1 MSGRNLTLIDTPGF
15 FDTEKSEE
23 VLKPEIMKCITE
35 CSPGPHAFLIV
46 LKVEKFTMH
55 EQGVIDK
62 ICEYFSDDALNYAVL
77 VFTHGD
83 NLEGMTIEEFVGKNE
98 KLRDLMKR
106 CGGRCH
112 VFDNKHWNNDQIGD
126 YRNNQFQLKLLLHTI
141 DKMGMETNGS
151 YYTNEVLQHVEERI
165 LRYEEQIRETS
176 VNMSPGEVK
185 KKAKAIVSDELLV
198 RLAGTAT
205 GVVLGAFFGVMSLID
220 IVMKFVKS
228 PSDIKKLC
236 NNLKSFAPTAIAA
249 GGEVTGIVTAVVGCV
264 TVAAAAVT
272 GGVIGGAIGSDAA
285 IDAKTPLEAV
295 KRASEAVKERKKTMT
310 QKQLF

>member
-1 MSGRNLTLIDTPGF
+1 MESTSRRIVLLGKTGSGKSHLANTILGEELFTFYRSSTSGTQTVQAETKCVSGRSLTLIDTPGF

-23 VLKPEIMKCITE
+23 VLKPEIMNCITE

-83 NLEGMTIEEFVGKNE
+83 NLGGMTIEEFVGKNE
-98 KLRDLMKR
+98 KLRDLMQR

-112 VFDNKHWNNDQIGD
+112 VFDNKHWNNNQISG

-141 DKMGMETNGS
+141 DKMGMETNRS

-176 VNMSPGEVK
+176 VNLSPGEVK
-185 KKAKAIVSDELLV
+185 KKAKATVSNELLV
-198 RLAGTAT
+198 RLAGTGT
-205 GVVLGAFFGVMSLID
+205 GVLLGAFFGHLQQ
-220 IVMKFVKS
+220 
-228 PSDIKKLC
+228 
-236 NNLKSFAPTAIAA
+236 
-249 GGEVTGIVTAVVGCV
+249 EV
-264 TVAAAAVT
+264 
-272 GGVIGGAIGSDAA
+272 
-285 IDAKTPLEAV
+285 
-295 KRASEAVKERKKTMT
+295 R
-310 QKQLF
+310 